1 MSKNPYLDYTTMDA
15 LIRGGK
21 PYDVITEKCHC
32 SRSTVVKRARDIG
45 CQRKKTG
52 RPRPVSK
59 PMEKCFDYLAALRAG
74 FPQTKKPLE
83 DLSSYMQGNGESGV
97 RVHSKGHGGAL

>member
-1 MSKNPYLDYTTMDA
+1 MDA

-59 PMEKCFDYLAALRAG
+59 PMEKCFDYLGWLRGAG
-74 FPQTKKPLE
+74 FQQEKPLE
-83 DLSSYMQGNGESGV
+83 GLSSYIQGSSCGDPIP
-97 RVHSKGHGGAL
+97 RVTARGAAE